1 LVLLH
6 PGADTHLLPAP
17 GLHEGGEGGG
27 GGGATRLPLPWPGG
41 HIIPWYSTPYHT
53 IPYQPYHTNHTVQ
66 TIPYH
71 TNHTQVDIPQEGL
84 ESFLALATDLSIK
97 GLTEAGG
104 ANTSRQQE
112 NIEVP
117 EVSKQNK
124 NKQKEKQVIA
134 KMEEENITDE
144 SEISGEVYETK
155 FTPAVETKEELSSSV
170 ALANYETSL
179 TKTDEFS
186 TIEEQ
191 ILVMIEKAD
200 IGWRCKMCNKVDTTK
215 NSKFNLKRHVE
226 GVHMEGGCHPC
237 EQCGVTLKTRD
248 SLKKHMARRHRNG
261 SLAQPEM

>member
-1 LVLLH
+1 MILQVVLAASSPWFSSILGQT
-6 PGADTHLLPAP
+6 PTSS
-17 GLHEGGEGGG
+17 
-27 GGGATRLPLPWPGG
+27 LPLVYMRGVRG
-41 HIIPWYSTPYHT
+41 EEVEALLDYLYHG
-53 IPYQPYHTNHTVQ
+53 
-66 TIPYH
+66 
-71 TNHTQVDIPQEGL
+71 QVDIPQEGL

-117 EVSKQNK
+117 EVSKQNR

-134 KMEEENITDE
+134 KMEEENNTDE
-144 SEISGEVYETK
+144 SEISGEVY
-155 FTPAVETKEELSSSV
+155 ETKEELSSSV